1 MARVQELT
9 ERLAQLPDQA
19 ARESADE
26 LVSAVLEL
34 YGEGLERI
42 FARDRRGRARRATA
56 LRERLQADGLVASL
70 MLIHDLYPVPL
81 EERVAEALE
90 SVRPYMESHGG
101 NVELLEMKDGTARIS
116 LEGSCKT
123 CPASTSTLELAI
135 KQALDEAAPDLEA
148 LIVEGA
154 ESMQP
159 MVSGSA
165 TELPVLQ
172 VAPGE
177 AGVQPE
183 LVRRSTG
190 AEHVVEGEVRA
201 AEVAGV
207 PLVVARVE
215 GGLLAYRDALRRA
228 ATSPLHDGELQRG
241 HADAAPSAPATTTCR
256 ARGARSTTTGSSS
269 SRCRCWV
276 APRAP
281 AWRWRHER
289 RPAGAGDGRDA
300 LDRRAGARPSRR
312 LSQACAAGR
321 SRLDPAAGLQPP
333 AAGRARSTATSAAT
347 RSRPTTA
354 TCCT

>member
-9 ERLAQLPDQA
+9 ERLERLPDPA
-19 ARESADE
+19 AREAADE
-26 LVSAVLEL
+26 LVSSILEL

-42 FARDRRGRARRATA
+42 FSAIAEAGDAGAE
-56 LRERLQADGLVASL
+56 LSGRLQEDGLVASL

-81 EERVAEALE
+81 EDRVMEALE

-101 NVELLEMKDGTARIS
+101 NVELLEVKAGTARIS

-154 ESMQP
+154 ENMQP

-177 AGVQPE
+177 PGVQPSWFD
-183 LVRRSTG
+183 LAG
-190 AEHVVEGEVRA
+190 AEQIVEGEVRG

-207 PLVVARVE
+207 PLVVARFE
-215 GGLLAYRDALRRA
+215 GGLLAYKDACA
-228 ATSPLHDGELQRG
+228 GCQGPLHDGELSEG
-241 HADAAPSAPATTTCR
+241 TLTCPSC
-256 ARGARSTTTGSSS
+256 
-269 SRCRCWV
+269 SRNFHL
-276 APRAP
+276 PR
-281 AWRWRHER
+281 
-289 RPAGAGDGRDA
+289 
-300 LDRRAGARPSRR
+300 
-312 LSQACAAGR
+312 AGR
-321 SRLDPAAGLQPP
+321 SLDDDRLQLEPVPLLGGPQGTRVALAA
-333 AAGRARSTATSAAT
+333 
-347 RSRPTTA
+347 
-354 TCCT
+354 

>member
-1 MARVQELT
+1 MAESTNGSSAAAAAELGPPPEALVARVQELT
-9 ERLAQLPDQA
+9 ERLEQLPDAA

-42 FARDRRGRARRATA
+42 FAA
-56 LRERLQADGLVASL
+56 LSEAGDAGTELTERLSNDGLVASL

-81 EERVAEALE
+81 EVRVQEALE

-154 ESMQP
+154 DAGQP

-165 TELPVLQ
+165 TALPVLQ

-177 AGVQPE
+177 AGVQPSWFGLE
-183 LVRRSTG
+183 G
-190 AEHVVEGEVRA
+190 AERVGEGELWGT
-201 AEVAGV
+201 EVQGV
-207 PLVVARVE
+207 PLVVARIE
-215 GGLLAYRDALRRA
+215 GGLLAYRDACA
-228 ATSPLHDGELQRG
+228 GCGSALHDGRLDEGTLACPSCQR
-241 HADAAPSAPATTTCR
+241 HFHL
-256 ARGARSTTTGSSS
+256 
-269 SRCRCWV
+269 
-276 APRAP
+276 PR
-281 AWRWRHER
+281 
-289 RPAGAGDGRDA
+289 
-300 LDRRAGARPSRR
+300 
-312 LSQACAAGR
+312 AGR
-321 SRLDPAAGLQPP
+321 SLDDDRLQLEPVPLLGGPEGTRVALAA
-333 AAGRARSTATSAAT
+333 
-347 RSRPTTA
+347 
-354 TCCT
+354 

>member
-9 ERLAQLPDQA
+9 ERLAQLPDPA

-42 FARDRRGRARRATA
+42 FAAIDEAGETGA
-56 LRERLQADGLVASL
+56 EVKEQLQNDGLVASL

-81 EERVAEALE
+81 SERVREALE

-177 AGVQPE
+177 AGVQPSWFE
-183 LVRRSTG
+183 LAG

-201 AEVAGV
+201 MEVAGV
-207 PLVVARVE
+207 PLVVARIE
-215 GGLLAYRDALRRA
+215 GGLLAYRDSCAGCE
-228 ATSPLHDGELQRG
+228 SPVHDGELSDG
-241 HADAAPSAPATTTCR
+241 TLTCPAC
-256 ARGARSTTTGSSS
+256 
-269 SRCRCWV
+269 SRNFHL
-276 APRAP
+276 PR
-281 AWRWRHER
+281 
-289 RPAGAGDGRDA
+289 
-300 LDRRAGARPSRR
+300 
-312 LSQACAAGR
+312 AGR
-321 SRLDPAAGLQPP
+321 SLDDDRLQLEPVPLLGGPEGTRVALAA
-333 AAGRARSTATSAAT
+333 
-347 RSRPTTA
+347 
-354 TCCT
+354 

>member
-1 MARVQELT
+1 MAAEQTNGGSAAAAAGLGSPAPEALVARVQELT
-9 ERLAQLPDQA
+9 ERLAQLPDPA

-26 LVSAVLEL
+26 LVAAVLEL
-34 YGEGLERI
+34 YGKGLERI
-42 FARDRRGRARRATA
+42 FAVIDEAGETGA
-56 LRERLQADGLVASL
+56 EVKEQLQNDGLVASL

-81 EERVAEALE
+81 EDRVREALE

-101 NVELLEMKDGTARIS
+101 NVELLEMKNGTARIS

-159 MVSGSA
+159 TVSGNA

-177 AGVQPE
+177 AGVQPSWFE
-183 LVRRSTG
+183 LAG

-201 AEVAGV
+201 MEVAGV

-215 GGLLAYRDALRRA
+215 GGLLAYRDSCAGCE
-228 ATSPLHDGELQRG
+228 SPLHDGELSDG
-241 HADAAPSAPATTTCR
+241 TLTCPEC
-256 ARGARSTTTGSSS
+256 
-269 SRCRCWV
+269 SRNFHL
-276 APRAP
+276 PR
-281 AWRWRHER
+281 
-289 RPAGAGDGRDA
+289 
-300 LDRRAGARPSRR
+300 
-312 LSQACAAGR
+312 AGR
-321 SRLDPAAGLQPP
+321 SLDDDRLQLEPVPLLGGPEGTRVALAA
-333 AAGRARSTATSAAT
+333 
-347 RSRPTTA
+347 
-354 TCCT
+354 